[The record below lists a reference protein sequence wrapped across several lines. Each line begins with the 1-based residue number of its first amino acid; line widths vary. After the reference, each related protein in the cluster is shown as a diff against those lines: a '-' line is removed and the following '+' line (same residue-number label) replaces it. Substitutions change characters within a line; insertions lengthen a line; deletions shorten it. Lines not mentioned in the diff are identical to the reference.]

1 MDSQQSAYRHPALGR
16 RTAVRIR
23 LADVE
28 PSPDVF
34 AAVMATGILSIVA
47 RYHRYRWIS
56 DALGVVAAVG
66 LVFLVVLV
74 LMTVV
79 LAFRGRRMVRWDL
92 TDPDVTLRLFTFVA
106 ACAVVDARLSFNVS
120 VLRVLGAVALL
131 SWLALTALSARN
143 MWARRPAVL
152 RDHAHGAWELA
163 SVGTSAVAIVMAQVA
178 HYTGHRWWLVIA
190 VPVWVAAICIYGL
203 MTWLILW
210 RVVRQRQSPV
220 REREAFEPDSWIL
233 MGGLAIATLAGD
245 KLHAL
250 APSWLAGPIRLVT
263 VVTWLAATL
272 WIPPLVYFGLHRI
285 GQRPDLLRFAGV
297 WWALVFPL
305 GMYSAATYAMASEIH
320 RPSLTTVSLVFF
332 WDALAA
338 WLIVVFAGLR
348 RLWRVLASA
357 RANRDAGRP

>member
-1 MDSQQSAYRHPALGR
+1 MDAQQPPHRHPALGR

-23 LADVE
+23 LADLE

-47 RYHRYRWIS
+47 SYHRYVWIS
-56 DALGVVAAVG
+56 DTLGVVATLG
-66 LVFLVVLV
+66 LVFLLVLV
-74 LMTVV
+74 VTTQG
-79 LAFRGRRMVRWDL
+79 LAFRGPRMVRRDL
-92 TDPDVTLRLFTFVA
+92 RDPDFTLRLFTFVA
-106 ACAVVDARLSFNVS
+106 ACAVVDARLSFNAW
-120 VLRVLGAVALL
+120 VLRTLGAVALC
-131 SWLALTALSARN
+131 SWLVLMALSARD

-163 SVGTSAVAIVMAQVA
+163 SVGTSAVAIVLAQVA

-210 RVVRQRQSPV
+210 RMVRQRQSP
-220 REREAFEPDSWIL
+220 
-233 MGGLAIATLAGD
+233 
-245 KLHAL
+245 HAL
-250 APSWLAGPIRLVT
+250 APAWLAGPVRVVT
-263 VVTWLAATL
+263 VVTWVAATL

-305 GMYSAATYAMASEIH
+305 GMYSAASYAMAAEIH
-320 RPSLTTVSLVFF
+320 QGSLLTVSLVFF

-338 WLIVVFAGLR
+338 WLIVVFAGLL